1 MNAPT
6 PQASLLVA
14 SIRAAKAA
22 ETAAHDERV
31 ALEAQLVSLHPPV
44 SAGAEETF
52 NGEGYS
58 IAFKVT
64 RKVDADALFDAF
76 PTLPANAKKAF
87 RFKADVALTQYRA
100 LAEFD
105 PASYDKVTS
114 FVTTTPAKPT
124 VTLKD

>member
-31 ALEAQLVSLHPPV
+31 ALEAQLVSLHPV
-44 SAGAEETF
+44 SAGAEETVK
-52 NGEGYS
+52 GEGYS